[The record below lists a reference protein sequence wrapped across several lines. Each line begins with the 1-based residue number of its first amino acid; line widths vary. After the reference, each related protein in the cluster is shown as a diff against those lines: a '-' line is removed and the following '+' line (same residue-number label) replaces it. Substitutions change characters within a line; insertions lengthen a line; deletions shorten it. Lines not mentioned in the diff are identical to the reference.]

1 MAIYFRGVGGGGW
14 TKCYD
19 QLEVPEG
26 QRNERMRAACYWPCR
41 TIDRWIPYMK
51 FQPSLLLVFQ
61 EFVGYFSPFWPC
73 KMYSWERCDHGPTRP
88 EIEKRRRSEALGFT
102 KTEVGKLFKFYCT
115 QSADNQ
121 QNSIMTDILDSLCDF
136 RRYPLIR
143 LPKLSSSLSTIGF
156 VFAIK

>member
-1 MAIYFRGVGGGGW
+1 MAIYFRGVGGEQSVTINW
-14 TKCYD
+14 NI
-19 QLEVPEG
+19 PEG
-26 QRNERMRAACYWPCR
+26 QRNKWYAAACYWPCR

-51 FQPSLLLVFQ
+51 FQPTSFLLVFQ

-73 KMYSWERCDHGPTRP
+73 KMYERDVIMADTAGNRKATSQRGIRFHENWSQR
-88 EIEKRRRSEALGFT
+88 
-102 KTEVGKLFKFYCT
+102 KFYCT

-121 QNSIMTDILDSLCDF
+121 QNSIMTDTLDSLCDF

-143 LPKLSSSLSTIGF
+143 LPKLSSSPSTIGF